1 MGPAHFLQQL
11 PKPLALAP
19 SSAAQRL
26 NDHHLVGRAQRP
38 RQIAHLLAIDED
50 ADVAPYP
57 VLLVDHAK
65 TNPGVSTVQVGE
77 DGGKRSAARLGLA
90 ALGVRAQRAGYEH
103 LHCVIGS
110 MVRPLP
116 PPRSPPGAPP
126 S

>member
-1 MGPAHFLQQL
+1 MGPTHFLQQL
-11 PKPLALAP
+11 SKPLAPAP

-26 NDHHLVGRAQRP
+26 NDHHLVRRAQRL

-77 DGGKRSAARLGLA
+77 DDAEGSAAPLGLA
-90 ALGVRAQRAGYEH
+90 VLGVRAKRAGYVH
-103 LHCVIGS
+103 LHCV
-110 MVRPLP
+110 
-116 PPRSPPGAPP
+116 
-126 S
+126 